1 MVTEVTHESW
11 FSRIVGSIKGIV
23 IGGLLFLVSFPLL
36 FWNEGRAVRTA
47 KGLKEGAGAVVR
59 VDSDAPDA
67 SHEGQFVH
75 VSGEAHSSEQLTD
88 DAFAIN
94 FEGIRLERNVEMY
107 QWDEDADRKTKKKLG
122 GGTTTTTTYSYEKV
136 WSDHLI
142 DSADFK
148 ESGHNNP
155 PQMPFQNHVAQAK
168 DVVLGGFRLSRSLVN
183 QINLSEPLSFT
194 KEALPEEIRNHSVL
208 RNDGPNGSPRLYWSA
223 NQKHGR
229 LSVDESVAANPNDQF
244 EKTEFEKAEDVQS
257 GAVDVASQDDN
268 LASDAPAI
276 GDVRIW
282 FSKTPNTE
290 VSVMAKQF
298 GETFE
303 PYTTQ
308 AGTELNMLTLGV
320 VSPEAMIARA
330 EADNANLTWILR
342 GVGVIM
348 MFFGVVMGMKPLAVL
363 GDVIPLFGSIVAFGT
378 TIVAA
383 GVAISLSL
391 VTIATAWIVYRPL
404 LGIGLIA
411 VAIAI
416 IAFLVTRAKR
426 KPEVLAPGVFEV
438 VE

>member
-1 MVTEVTHESW
+1 MVTEVTHQSW
-11 FSRIVGSIKGIV
+11 FSRIAGSIMGIV

-59 VDSDAPDA
+59 VDADVPDA
-67 SHEGQFVH
+67 ANEGKFVH
-75 VSGEAHSSEQLTD
+75 VSGDAHSSELLSD
-88 DAFAIN
+88 DAFAIT
-94 FEGIRLERNVEMY
+94 FKGIRLNRNVEMY
-107 QWDEDADRKTKKKLG
+107 QWDEDEDRKTKKKLG

-148 ESGHNNP
+148 ESGHSNP
-155 PQMPFQNHVAQAK
+155 PQMSFQNRIVQAS

-183 QINLSEPLSFT
+183 QINHSEPLSFT
-194 KEALPEEIRNHSVL
+194 KDSLPEEIRNHSVL

-223 NQKHGR
+223 NQKHG
-229 LSVDESVAANPNDQF
+229 LVQADESDAVNAKDQD
-244 EKTEFEKAEDVQS
+244 EMTENVPS
-257 GAVDVASQDDN
+257 GAVEAASQDDN
-268 LASDAPAI
+268 FTVDSPTI

-282 FSKTPNTE
+282 FSKTPNTD

-303 PYTTQ
+303 PFATQ

-330 EADNANLTWILR
+330 ESDNANLTWILR
-342 GVGVIM
+342 GVGVVL
-348 MFFGVVMGMKPLAVL
+348 MFFGVSMGLKPLAVL
-363 GDVIPLFGSIVAFGT
+363 GDVIPLFGSVVAFGT
-378 TIVAA
+378 TLVAA
-383 GVAISLSL
+383 GIAISLSL
-391 VTIATAWIVYRPL
+391 VTIAIAWIVYRPL
-404 LGIGLIA
+404 LGIGLIV

>member
-1 MVTEVTHESW
+1 MVTKVTHESW

-23 IGGLLFLVSFPLL
+23 IGGLLFLISFPLL

-47 KGLKEGAGAVVR
+47 TGLKEGAGAVVR
-59 VDSDAPDA
+59 VNADAPDA
-67 SHEGQFVH
+67 ANEGQFVH
-75 VSGEAHSSEQLTD
+75 VSGEAHSSERLTD
-88 DAFAIN
+88 DAFAITL
-94 FEGIRLERNVEMY
+94 EGIRLKRHVEMY
-107 QWDEDADRKTKKKLG
+107 QWDEGEDRKTKKKLG
-122 GGTTTTTTYSYEKV
+122 GGTTTTTTYSYEKR
-136 WSDHLI
+136 WSDHRI
-142 DSADFK
+142 ESADFK

-155 PQMPFQNHVAQAK
+155 SQMPFQNHVAQAEN
-168 DVVLGGFRLSRSLVN
+168 VVLGGFRLSRSLVN
-183 QINLSEPLSFT
+183 QIDLSEPLSFT
-194 KEALPEEIRNHSVL
+194 KEALPEPIRKHSVL

-223 NQKHGR
+223 NPKHAF
-229 LSVDESVAANPNDQF
+229 LPPDDSVAADPIDQTDAPEDTDSSAF
-244 EKTEFEKAEDVQS
+244 E
-257 GAVDVASQDDN
+257 VASQDDN
-268 LASDAPAI
+268 FTTDAPQI

-298 GETFE
+298 AETFE

-308 AGTELNMLTLGV
+308 AGTELNMLALGV

-330 EADNANLTWILR
+330 EADNVNLTWILR

-348 MFFGVVMGMKPLAVL
+348 MFFGVLMGMKPLAVL

-383 GVAISLSL
+383 GIAISLSL
-391 VTIATAWIVYRPL
+391 VTIAIAWIVYRPL

-416 IAFLVTRAKR
+416 IAFLVTRSRR